1 MSTSTFYFILL
12 LYNQSKKIITNT
24 FLENLDSQIPIV
36 TLERTLIIMRLEQ
49 LQYFTEIVKYGS
61 MNIACKHLH
70 VSQQNLSNAM
80 IKFEEELGFSLF
92 DRTPHG
98 VLLTPQGEH
107 ILQSAKK
114 ILLEVAKI
122 KEFADQKTLID
133 HTLSGNIK
141 LNLSPYYTQKRFLNS
156 ISQVL
161 VENPQLNIELYVNSS
176 MAVLEQVNNNT
187 DQIGLINLTEPQMTT
202 IKDKFPHLQLK
213 ILNSDQL
220 VVLANRESEIGNQK
234 SVSINKLL
242 NYKLLFY
249 NDTPCQ
255 NEWMLDMFLS
265 YGTPKSTIK
274 CNNTEM
280 AINSLKNNV
289 SLVPVAKNASS
300 NFLVDES
307 IVMIPVRPRLDI
319 FNILLINTQ
328 KDSTAAEKFFIDN
341 LSDIIMA

>member
-1 MSTSTFYFILL
+1 
-12 LYNQSKKIITNT
+12 
-24 FLENLDSQIPIV
+24 
-36 TLERTLIIMRLEQ
+36 MRLEQ
-49 LQYFTEIVKYGS
+49 LHYLVEIAKYGS
-61 MNIACKHLH
+61 MNIASKHLH

-80 IKFEEELGFSLF
+80 IKFEEELGLSLF
-92 DRTPHG
+92 DRTPQG
-98 VLLTPQGEH
+98 VLLTPEGEY

-114 ILLEVAKI
+114 ILFETTKI
-122 KEFADQKTLID
+122 KEFAEQKTLID

-141 LNLSPYYTQKRFLNS
+141 LNLSPYYTQNRFLNS

-161 VENPQLNIELYVNSS
+161 VENPQLNIELYVNAS
-176 MAVLEQVNNNT
+176 MAVLEQVNNDI
-187 DQIGLINLTEPQMTT
+187 DQIGLINLTEHQITN
-202 IKDKFPHLQLK
+202 IKTNFPDLHLK

-319 FNILLINTQ
+319 FNILLINT
-328 KDSTAAEKFFIDN
+328 KKNLTAAEKVFIDN
-341 LSDIIMA
+341 ISDIIMA